1 MSGVDFAGGVIEEN
15 VRCTHC
21 GYNLRGLVR
30 GGRCPECGTV
40 SRVSR
45 SATYGHIPMV
55 DVSKRYLNLL
65 SVGLALM
72 SMSGALLFGSIVLI
86 VFPGLSVPFE
96 VFVVALAGGVTV
108 WPLGVLLALVPRPVK
123 QNDGAGVLGREWLVL
138 RGMVGVTQ
146 VAGPVLM
153 AGLSVMGAATGLQ
166 FLGGMAMGLGI
177 VVMLGLV
184 PLCLYL
190 GELAWWGDDNR
201 TQEWLRTAAW
211 AIGLGTIGAAGCL
224 GLLKVSGF
232 GPFAV
237 VGILLLGVVLF
248 GAGIVVFS
256 SFGLWSTVRWAV
268 RNQESLRARDARMA
282 EKQRREEEER
292 MARLAHAPQVTAE
305 EEALAREVLARDQGG
320 EPGRDPA
327 SGASAHRHAQ
337 QGLVIDRTGEEDIYS
352 LEEDGEG
359 GSGGRPK

>member
-1 MSGVDFAGGVIEEN
+1 MSGVDFTGGVIEEN
-15 VRCTHC
+15 QRCTHC

-55 DVSKRYLNLL
+55 DVSKRYLNVL
-65 SVGLALM
+65 SLGLALM
-72 SMSGALLFGSIVLI
+72 AMSGALLVGSIVLI
-86 VFPGLSVPFE
+86 VFPGIDVPME

-108 WPLGVLLALVPRPVK
+108 WPLGVLLALVPRPMK

-146 VAGPVLM
+146 VAGPLVM
-153 AGLSVMGAATGLQ
+153 AGLSVMGAATGLE
-166 FLGGMAMGLGI
+166 FLGGMATGLGI

-190 GELAWWGDDNR
+190 GELAWWGDDNG

-211 AIGLGTIGAAGCL
+211 LIGLGTIGAVGCL
-224 GLLKVSGF
+224 GLLKLSGF
-232 GPFAV
+232 GPFAII
-237 VGILLLGVVLF
+237 GILMFGVVVF

-256 SFGLWSTVRWAV
+256 SFGMWSTVRWAV
-268 RNQESLRARDARMA
+268 KNQESLRARDARLV
-282 EKQRREEEER
+282 EKQRREDEER
-292 MARLAHAPQVTAE
+292 MARLAHAPKVTAE
-305 EEALAREVLARDQGG
+305 EEALAREVLANDQGG
-320 EPGRDPA
+320 ERGRDPS

-337 QGLVIDRTGEEDIYS
+337 QGLVVDRTGEGEIYS
-352 LEEDGEG
+352 LEDDGEG
-359 GSGGRPK
+359 GSKGRLE